1 MVSLI
6 SRQPDQYRS
15 ELEPDETK
23 RVQSFEGMLSP
34 VITRREQKG
43 KGEGTEIQLTKVEC
57 GQVLIR
63 LRRFIERSGELCP
76 TLWFGAPAALEDH
89 MSRTVAFV
97 RGHGGR

>member
-34 VITRREQKG
+34 VRTRREQG
-43 KGEGTEIQLTKVEC
+43 EGEGTETQLTKGGMWPGANQTQTVHRA
-57 GQVLIR
+57 QWRVVPNPVVWR
-63 LRRFIERSGELCP
+63 TRR
-76 TLWFGAPAALEDH
+76 T
-89 MSRTVAFV
+89 
-97 RGHGGR
+97 